1 MANSTANKK
10 KKNKSEK
17 GSKSLYIVEENIY
30 GRGFSDDQSIE
41 FALMEFLA
49 FLFGLEMIDGYS
61 SRLESVGHMMSLRSI
76 ALLDKRNCYVEF
88 YTIMQYSIVNLFR
101 TTLQA
106 IYGRYGG
113 IIIWIFILTNIMKII
128 KINFQNM

>member
-49 FLFGLEMIDGYS
+49 FLFGLEM
-61 SRLESVGHMMSLRSI
+61 
-76 ALLDKRNCYVEF
+76 
-88 YTIMQYSIVNLFR
+88 
-101 TTLQA
+101 A
-106 IYGRYGG
+106 I
-113 IIIWIFILTNIMKII
+113 
-128 KINFQNM
+128 